1 MKHTSLLLSFCRRFL
16 AVSLALLAARAR
28 AETPAADAA
37 AETDASVQW
46 LVEQLLD
53 AGSGQEEP
61 RDPRLEGGAVAVVL
75 APFHA
80 ALENWGIALRAAT
93 NAPTRA
99 RFIENELL
107 PFWRRQ
113 LVESFLAGPEGTR
126 PWAAQAAALMERELR
141 FLADGSIADCAG
153 TPGVDKARDRSD
165 LIEFVEKTGTKNPFL
180 LFLRA
185 AAIRERLSRN
195 PVNAGRPSWE
205 WTGPAH
211 REALALE
218 KSLAGVPGAELE
230 QLLAAAGVMRAAD
243 YLPEVRANAADRAVE
258 WLASIDL
265 SPEEERAA
273 RWLLLDLFTKDAEV
287 AMLAA
292 RLDAAD
298 DEVSVWIR
306 LMARAQE
313 RLVEARKQARR
324 ASSDRVRVQH
334 FGGVLDGGASV
345 ARNAAASEA
354 REALEAAWALRHDPM
369 SAGMM
374 VEAAALEG
382 ADDAVEWLSRAT
394 LAEPDNTLAYT
405 LYEWNVARPNPRM
418 PGGGGSPEHQR
429 WFAEACGAAGMD
441 DSAPGYFFLRATLQR
456 TTEAGEDFDTL
467 LARDP
472 DLFSRLERIAAAV
485 RDNSGMSLSARRYAG
500 RAAATLALAHGDLHA
515 ASAAQKKRPGL
526 TVLYFKDANWPRSG
540 ETELTLAGIGGE
552 HSEALIALLEK
563 DRAGDAAGV
572 IADGDAL
579 LASGTLDPAETALAA
594 RLADSRRFAR
604 DFATGAWCPVRF
616 NIGGTMVNAL
626 NAPRYSREPGFGG
639 WTAGPGWLATPPSD
653 AGLLRLQWPVP
664 RELELRGVIE
674 WDEAQT
680 YSGRGGEDELRSAT
694 DFSVRLD
701 RADDPM
707 VADRYNPVHIALFNS
722 ERLAVAFGGAG
733 PADAKSLHKPDQ
745 QHLLPRTTKRT
756 PVRILFAGGS
766 ALVWVGDR
774 TEPFAGASRTP
785 RAGPEGHRLTFSGC
799 SGFRLHGLELRNPAV
814 PEPAEKKPWPPDCE

>member
-1 MKHTSLLLSFCRRFL
+1 MKHASHLLSFVRHVL
-16 AVSLALLAARAR
+16 AVSLVLFTARAR
-28 AETPAADAA
+28 AEAPAADATTG
-37 AETDASVQW
+37 TDAPGQQIV
-46 LVEQLLD
+46 
-53 AGSGQEEP
+53 GQEEP
-61 RDPRLEGGAVAVVL
+61 RAPESAKRPGWAEQLEKWG
-75 APFHA
+75 A
-80 ALENWGIALRAAT
+80 ALRSAT

-107 PFWRRQ
+107 PFWRRE
-113 LVESFLAGPEGTR
+113 LVEPFVAGPEGTR
-126 PWAAQAAALMERELR
+126 PWAAQAVALMERELS
-141 FLADGSIADCAG
+141 FLVDGSIADCAG
-153 TPGVDKARDRSD
+153 TPGVDNARDRSD
-165 LIEFVEKTGTKNPFL
+165 LIAFVEETGTKNPFL

-185 AAIRERLSRN
+185 AAIREKLSRD
-195 PVNAGRPSWE
+195 PANAGRPSWE
-205 WTGPAH
+205 WAGPAH

-218 KSLAGVPGAELE
+218 KSLADIPGAELE

-243 YLPEVRANAADRAVE
+243 YLPEARANAADRAVE
-258 WLASIDL
+258 WLAAIEL
-265 SPEEERAA
+265 SPGEERAA

-298 DEVSVWIR
+298 DEVSAWIR
-306 LMARAQE
+306 LMTRAQE

-324 ASSDRVRVQH
+324 ASSARIRVQ
-334 FGGVLDGGASV
+334 FGGVSDGSAGV
-345 ARNAAASEA
+345 ARNVAASQA
-354 REALEAAWALRHDPM
+354 REALEAAWALRRDPM

-382 ADDAVEWLSRAT
+382 ADDATEWLMRAT

-418 PGGGGSPEHQR
+418 PGGGGSREHQR
-429 WFAEACGAAGMD
+429 AFAEACGAAGMD
-441 DSAPGYFFLRATLQR
+441 DSVPGYFFLRSTLQR
-456 TTEAGEDFDTL
+456 ANEMEKGFDAL

-485 RDNSGMSLSARRYAG
+485 RDNAGMFLPSRRYAG
-500 RAAATLALAHGDLHA
+500 RAAATLALVRGDLRA

-526 TVLYFKDANWPRSG
+526 TTLYFKDANWPRSG
-540 ETELTLAGIGGE
+540 ETELDLAGIGGE

-594 RLADSRRFAR
+594 RLADARRFAR

-616 NIGGTMVNAL
+616 DIGGTMVNAL
-626 NAPRYSREPGFGG
+626 NAPRSSSEPGFGG

-664 RELELRGVIE
+664 KELELRGVIE
-674 WDEAQT
+674 WDDAQT

-707 VADRYNPVHIALFNS
+707 VADRYNPVHVSLFNN

-733 PADAKSLHKPDQ
+733 AADAKSLHKPDQ
-745 QHLLPRTTKRT
+745 QHLLPRITKRT

-774 TEPFAGASRTP
+774 TEPFTGASWTP
-785 RAGPEGHRLTFSGC
+785 KAGPEGLRLTFSGC

-814 PEPAEKKPWPPDCE
+814 PEPALGKTWPPDL